1 MAAVGKTT
9 HNQKR
14 PSLHHACR
22 LGLPEI
28 MKTQKQNS
36 RVVSILM
43 LGLLCHAV
51 SLSGLAAE
59 APDRLLTT
67 AAEVRGLS
75 AAEAYQHHPVKLRG
89 VVTFYDEAL
98 YSRFVQDETAGI
110 YLQELATMPA
120 LLPGQVVEVE
130 GVTGPGEYAP
140 VILPTS
146 VKVVGAGKLP
156 VAKPVTLEEL
166 VGGHD
171 DSQMVEF
178 SGIVRA
184 VRFDKESQYFMI
196 DFAKGGERF
205 TAYTKQLPDGAGASL
220 VDSTMKVRGVSSTM
234 FNHQRQL
241 FGVRLLVP
249 KAEGLV
255 VEKPAPANAFEMAA
269 NKINSLLQF
278 TPGGTLGER
287 VKVAGTV
294 ACGEPGSAIFIQ
306 DQAAGLFCQTRQLD
320 SVQPG
325 DQVEILGYPA
335 KGEYT
340 PILEDAVFR
349 KIGAG
354 VEPKADAVDVNEIL
368 TGVHDC
374 RLVQLSATVLDRV
387 QRGVNQFFLLQSSD
401 FTFQAYLPQKGNND
415 ELAAIPNGSEVMVTG
430 ICMIERGSQ
439 WQAGDKWRA
448 ASFHLLLRSP
458 KDVSVLNQSA
468 AGKMPDT
475 LWIAVVAGFIAVG
488 SLLWVVAVRIKH
500 REPKKS

>member
-1 MAAVGKTT
+1 MSDADPAYSEK
-9 HNQKR
+9 
-14 PSLHHACR
+14 
-22 LGLPEI
+22 
-28 MKTQKQNS
+28 MKTQKTTS
-36 RVVSILM
+36 RLVSTLM
-43 LGLLCHAV
+43 LGLLCHAA
-51 SLSGLAAE
+51 SLSGQTAE
-59 APDRLLTT
+59 TPDRILTT

-89 VVTFYDEAL
+89 VVTFYDETL

-130 GVTGPGEYAP
+130 GATGPGEYAP

-146 VKVVGAGKLP
+146 VKVVGTGELP
-156 VAKPVTLEEL
+156 AAKPVTLEQL
-166 VGGHD
+166 VSGHD

-178 SGIVRA
+178 SGVVRA
-184 VRFDKESQYFMI
+184 VRFEKESQYFMI
-196 DFAKGGERF
+196 DFAKGSERF
-205 TAYTKQLPDGAGASL
+205 TAYTKQLPGGPGANL
-220 VDSTMKVRGVSSTM
+220 VDSIVKVRGVSATM

-241 FGVRLLVP
+241 FGIRLLVP
-249 KAEGLV
+249 NAEGLV
-255 VEKPAPANAFEMAA
+255 VLKPASANAFEMQV

-278 TPGGTLGER
+278 TPDGILNDR

-294 ACGEPGSAIFIQ
+294 SYGEPGSAIFIQ
-306 DQAAGLFCQTRQLD
+306 DQASGLFCQTRQID
-320 SVQPG
+320 PVQPG

-340 PILEDAVFR
+340 PILEDAVYR
-349 KIGAG
+349 KIGTG

-387 QRGVNQFFLLQSSD
+387 QRGANQFFLLQSGD
-401 FTFQAYLPQKGNND
+401 FTFQAYLPQKSNND
-415 ELAAIPNGSEVMVTG
+415 ELAAIPNGSEVLVTG

-458 KDVSVLNQSA
+458 KDVSVLNQPA
-468 AGKMPDT
+468 ASKMPDT
-475 LWIAVVAGFIAVG
+475 LWIAVVAGLIAVG
-488 SLLWVVAVRIKH
+488 SLVWLAAVRIKH
-500 REPKKS
+500 REQKKS